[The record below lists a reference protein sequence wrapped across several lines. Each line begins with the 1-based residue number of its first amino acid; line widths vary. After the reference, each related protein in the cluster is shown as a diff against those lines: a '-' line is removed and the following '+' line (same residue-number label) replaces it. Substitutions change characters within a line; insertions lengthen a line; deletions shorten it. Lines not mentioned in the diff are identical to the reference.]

1 MKGESGDLGPQVAA
15 SSDLV
20 PSSVLPPHPDLCSLT
35 LPLFLPPRAPEDL
48 RASWALLAR
57 RGEG

>member
-15 SSDLV
+15 SPYLV
-20 PSSVLPPHPDLCSLT
+20 PSSVLPPVNLCPLT
-35 LPLFLPPRAPEDL
+35 LLLSLPSRAPEDL

>member
-15 SSDLV
+15 SPDLV
-20 PSSVLPPHPDLCSLT
+20 PSSVLPPANLCPLT
-35 LPLFLPPRAPEDL
+35 LPLSLPPRAPGDL